1 MSVVAVIPARM
12 GSKRLPAKV
21 VADVGGKPLFVHVA
35 SRVMTSNA
43 VDRLIVATDSDR
55 VDELAREAGLE
66 TFRSQKQHETG
77 SDRVAEAVQ
86 GIDADII
93 LNVQA
98 DNAYLDPSVI
108 AAVVRCFDDP
118 TVSVATPICPF
129 PKDQD
134 PADISRVK
142 VVTDDGGR
150 ALYFSRQAIPHG
162 GPWWLHIGVYGFR
175 PVALSDFSSFRRG
188 TLELVENLEQLRFLE
203 NDVPIRVTQVAYS
216 GVSIDTPADMARLP
230 SSSLFPAS
238 QSFPRF

>member
-21 VADVGGKPLFVHVA
+21 VADVGGEPLFVHVA
-35 SRVMTSNA
+35 SRVLASKA

-55 VDELAREAGLE
+55 VADLAQAAGLE
-66 TFRSQKQHETG
+66 IFRSRIPHETG

-86 GIDADII
+86 GISADLV

-98 DNAYLDPSVI
+98 DNVYMEPDIV

-118 TVSVATPICPF
+118 GIRVATPICRF

-134 PADISRVK
+134 PCDSSRVK
-142 VVTDDGGR
+142 VVVDRRGR
-150 ALYFSRQAIPHG
+150 ALYFSRQPIPHG
-162 GPWWLHIGVYGFR
+162 GPWWLHVGVYGFR
-175 PVALSDFSSFRRG
+175 PSTLASFASWQRG
-188 TLELVENLEQLRFLE
+188 SIESAENLEQLRFLE
-203 NDVPIRVTQVAYS
+203 NDVAIHVTQVAYS

-238 QSFPRF
+238 QSSLRF